1 MIHDFLSF
9 YIAVSKCEEW
19 KEEAFLWSAPGDS
32 KHRYATEVQ
41 HAVRCYLAGPKF
53 KPNLSQKSLLL

>member
-19 KEEAFLWSAPGDS
+19 KEEAFLWSALGNS
-32 KHRYATEVQ
+32 
-41 HAVRCYLAGPKF
+41 
-53 KPNLSQKSLLL
+53 